1 MKFGVLGDAKIA
13 RTKLL
18 PAIRAAGHEVVHVG
32 RRDAAAGVD
41 PVWGDV
47 SVSTYEEMLADPQ
60 VEAVYNPLPNH
71 LHVPWSIRA
80 LEAGKPV
87 LSEKP
92 VALNL
97 EELAA
102 LDAASRR
109 TGLYVYDGFMVRYHP
124 QWAWLRDLEIG
135 RLKQVN
141 AHFSYPPPAADNIR
155 NIAAWG
161 GGPVW
166 DIGCYGLMAGQMLFD
181 GTPRLVGSVLEDS
194 ATLDVEV
201 SAGALVDFGG
211 GQMLTITVSSGHALS
226 QMVRVSGTEGWA
238 QLDVP
243 FNPPEVT
250 TARWAHADAGKDA
263 LLGRG
268 ESVSFAACDQYQLMV
283 EDFVTAVAERRASDF
298 VQARDLVRILG
309 EMLGEMPKGR

>member
-32 RRDAAAGVD
+32 RRDPGSAID

-47 SVSTYEEMLADPQ
+47 AVSSYEDMLADPA

-92 VALNL
+92 VALTL
-97 EELAA
+97 DELAA
-102 LDAASRR
+102 LEATA
-109 TGLYVYDGFMVRYHP
+109 TQAGLYVYDGFMVRYHP
-124 QWAWLRDLEIG
+124 QWHWLRNLNIG
-135 RLKQVN
+135 RLKQIN

-181 GTPRLVGSVLEDS
+181 GTPRLVGSMLEDEDR
-194 ATLDVEV
+194 LDVEK
-201 SAGALVDFGG
+201 SAGALIDFGN

-226 QMVRVSGTEGWA
+226 QMVRVSGTHGWA

-268 ESVSFAACDQYQLMV
+268 ESVSFEACDQYQLMV
-283 EDFVTAVAERRASDF
+283 ENFVAAVRDNRSADFT
-298 VQARDLVRILG
+298 QAQDLVRILG
-309 EMLGEMPKGR
+309 EMLAARST